1 MVQSFFEKKYI
12 RYHELEKQIY
22 TGMAKGF
29 SEERRRIN
37 YIHNKI
43 IFLNSNGKRYNLV
56 DIFKPNENEHSQ
68 VVADILNYNIGGE
81 NIFLS
86 SFLLQCFKCDISFD
100 CKKTDITSEKY
111 RIDILVKNKEKA
123 IIIEN
128 KINNAIDQQEQLK
141 RYINI
146 VKHLGIK
153 EENIFIIY
161 IKRRNKDIYPSD
173 SLSVYHNSFRSRVS
187 ISSFSDDILP
197 WLTNDVLPNI
207 KKKDSNLFHF
217 VSQYIDYL
225 KFSLKKDVVTD
236 MKINKFLIEELGLN
250 ESESDLNVRL
260 IQDEIENINE
270 VQNCLNKL
278 LTEQKEKSF
287 NRWYNM
293 LMNDYPDLKI
303 IRNENKEAFTKVG
316 VLFSSGIDEFSVL
329 VEKDSNS
336 IYYGVSRH
344 FTNAENY
351 SDNIKEI
358 SKKITDSG
366 FKESESW
373 WYAWRYTSYES
384 AYTELC
390 CLIDKAVFYISSE
403 KTKDNTK

>member
-366 FKESESW
+366 FKESEFW